1 MKTFLETVTVHGRQH
16 GNEEIPEL
24 VFVKSSD
31 CWYEI
36 EKGWYMG

>member
-1 MKTFLETVTVHGRQH
+1 METILETVQGVQR

-31 CWYEI
+31 CWYGR